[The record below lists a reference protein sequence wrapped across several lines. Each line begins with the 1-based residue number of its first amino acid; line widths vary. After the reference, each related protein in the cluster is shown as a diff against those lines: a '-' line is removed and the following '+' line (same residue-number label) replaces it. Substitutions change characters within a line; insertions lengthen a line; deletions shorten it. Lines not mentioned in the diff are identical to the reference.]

1 MKYFLDSC
9 ALRYLLG
16 YYKVEAVKEEFKFN
30 LDKFKKDILCGEI
43 VTDAMVVFEILNN
56 CQNVKQ
62 FFKDIKN
69 YDSSIYMK
77 FYKNKSDLKYF
88 FQKARDKD
96 EYRRFFYKIASLS
109 LKNYVIQLSKAIF
122 YLFSY
127 FIGIIELNN
136 GFRQDKNE
144 YIIFSRKVSDILI
157 HARRH
162 VEKVLYAKFFSLVRK
177 NSFNEK
183 NAQAEFTFVIN
194 KVGYYMNM
202 LPTKNIDM
210 DSFYKLLN
218 DIKDRIIAEKFETTY
233 NGNFENLNKLQKK
246 LPKQKINVNKIVN
259 IYVINDGE
267 VLSHFLNITL
277 NKMFVRKSKNFKLND
292 IKDSL
297 IAENYLSYINEKNDQ
312 ETIFVT
318 FDTNFKLELSKINN
332 SYIQKSMNYV
342 NSLYK

>member
-1 MKYFLDSC
+1 M
-9 ALRYLLG
+9 
-16 YYKVEAVKEEFKFN
+16 
-30 LDKFKKDILCGEI
+30 
-43 VTDAMVVFEILNN
+43 
-56 CQNVKQ
+56 
-62 FFKDIKN
+62 
-69 YDSSIYMK
+69 
-77 FYKNKSDLKYF
+77 
-88 FQKARDKD
+88 
-96 EYRRFFYKIASLS
+96 
-109 LKNYVIQLSKAIF
+109 
-122 YLFSY
+122 
-127 FIGIIELNN
+127 NN
-136 GFRQDKNE
+136 GFKKYKNE